1 MLHLI
6 PAPLH
11 RLAYRLAHSLR
22 LRWWCLRKPLLTG
35 CRVLAFDSAGR
46 VLLVRH
52 SYGSGKWMPPGG
64 GVSRGEAVLGAA
76 ARELLE
82 ETGCTLAGT
91 FEFGIIEEPLH
102 GAINRVHLVTGMT
115 DDVPQPDGREVIAAA
130 FFVPD
135 ELPALM
141 SANFALTLP
150 GWITAAKA
158 ALLAG

>member
-1 MLHLI
+1 MLQLI

-22 LRWWCLRKPLLTG
+22 LRWWRLRKPLLTG

-102 GAINRVHLVTGMT
+102 GAINRVHLVTGT
-115 DDVPQPDGREVIAAA
+115 TSSVPQPDGREVIAAA
-130 FFVPD
+130 FFVSD